1 MKKVLKHFKKI
12 ILPTRRLGILSLSL
26 AFIFLLAVNLYTGRA
41 IVIGSPEIA
50 LASVSPLGEAKG
62 SVIAASC
69 GFGDNSNHFIG
80 DTVCGGTCPAGSTPG
95 SSCLPG
101 FNMINGVNNAY
112 VCYSDASI
120 NSFMVSSGFLSYA
133 SCYSQGLIPS
143 VKGAPG
149 AYSFS
154 CVAKSASVCI
164 SSCTNGATNPPSCDN
179 NVCTNGAT
187 NYPSC
192 NNNACTNGAT
202 NAPDCTTCPSGQ
214 TMVNGQCAN
223 SCTNGATNPPT
234 CTTCPAA
241 QTMVNGQCINSCA
254 NGATNAPTCSTCPAG
269 RTMVSGQCVVAC
281 TNGATNAPQCN
292 SCPYG
297 QVFNGTSCV
306 PGVCAN
312 GATNYPVCN
321 TCQTPQYYFNG
332 TSCVPNPCGQVIP
345 PASYG
350 QSCNNGSNACG
361 QAVSGTVQCD
371 GVCRSSSPTNN
382 SGCIQTFTPN
392 TTSVQPNGS
401 VEFFYKLLP
410 VASGTS
416 RACGF
421 YDRSQS
427 AGPDGLGVPIPGLQ
441 NLNTDS
447 DRVRINNIQR
457 NTEFC
462 LVCRFSTSDG
472 TPQAPAANHQWVRVI
487 RIGEN

>member
-1 MKKVLKHFKKI
+1 MKKALKHFKKI
-12 ILPTRRLGILSLSL
+12 ILPTRRLGILGLSL
-26 AFIFLLAVNLYTGRA
+26 AFIFLLAVNLYTDRA
-41 IVIGSPEIA
+41 VVLGSPEIA
-50 LASVSPLGEAKG
+50 LASISPLGETRGA
-62 SVIAASC
+62 VVAASC
-69 GFGDNSNHFIG
+69 GFGDSSGHSVG

-154 CVAKSASVCI
+154 CVAKSASVCL
-164 SSCTNGATNPPSCDN
+164 SSCTNGATNP
-179 NVCTNGAT
+179 
-187 NYPSC
+187 PSC

-202 NAPDCTTCPSGQ
+202 NAPNCTTCTTGQ
-214 TMVNGQCAN
+214 
-223 SCTNGATNPPT
+223 
-234 CTTCPAA
+234 
-241 QTMVNGQCINSCA
+241 
-254 NGATNAPTCSTCPAG
+254 
-269 RTMVSGQCVVAC
+269 TMVSGQCVTAC

-297 QVFNGTSCV
+297 QVFNGSSCV

-332 TSCVPNPCGQVIP
+332 TSCVPNPCGSVIP
-345 PASYG
+345 PANYG
-350 QSCNNGSNACG
+350 QSCAGPSNACG
-361 QAVSGTVQCD
+361 QRGSGNIQCN
-371 GVCRSSSPTNN
+371 GTCGATAPSNN
-382 SGCIQTFTPN
+382 GCIQTFTPN

-410 VASGTS
+410 TATNTS
-416 RACGF
+416 RTCGF

-427 AGPDGLGVPIPGLQ
+427 RGPDGLGVPIPGLQ
-441 NLNTDS
+441 NLSADS
-447 DRVRINNIQR
+447 DRIRINNIQR

-462 LVCRFSTSDG
+462 LVCRFTSNDG